1 MFIEIFINCFSN
13 FKKSF
18 LTELTFSRMV
28 MMKLMMLSNHGAN
41 VSHLRH
47 PELKNHLV
55 AIMPDKVYGVKVLD
69 DGDFEMSVANRY
81 MDEVIAAVSEYQ
93 MNEPSEPS
101 GFLGSGLSKTT
112 VAVATASLAVGLAYY
127 FNRKR

>member
-1 MFIEIFINCFSN
+1 
-13 FKKSF
+13 
-18 LTELTFSRMV
+18 
-28 MMKLMMLSNHGAN
+28 
-41 VSHLRH
+41 
-47 PELKNHLV
+47 
-55 AIMPDKVYGVKVLD
+55 
-69 DGDFEMSVANRY
+69 MSVANRY